1 MMAVY
6 ALWNNKGGVGKSY
19 LTFQIASE
27 YARTHRDRRV
37 LVIDMCPQANAS
49 AMFLGGI
56 EQGEAQLNDL
66 CSADPRRTI
75 GGYVR
80 ERIASPYHNPAVGGA
95 YPVQVSEINGRVP
108 DNLYLVVGDEELELL
123 ASRVSNATRPGP
135 DDAWAKVHLWVRD
148 LVNDISERWNVT
160 TLTVFID
167 CNPSFGVYTELA
179 LSASDRLI
187 IPFSADG
194 SSKRAVRAVLALLY
208 GHTRMPG
215 AETSEYF
222 RKSEQ
227 FRLRVPQIYYYIGNR
242 LTQANLS
249 SANAFRAVV
258 NDIGTEIWSAW
269 QTNARNFCIHPGGAP
284 TPTNRSTFKQ
294 MFQFEMP
301 DSNSASVVSGAL
313 GIPIISLTAGRE
325 NVIGKRITVNQSQLD
340 RLQPKVEQL
349 VAMIE

>member
-1 MMAVY
+1 MSVY
-6 ALWNNKGGVGKSY
+6 AFWNNKGGVGKSY
-19 LTFQIASE
+19 LTFQIACE
-27 YARTHRDRRV
+27 YARTHRDQRV

-49 AMFLGGI
+49 AMFLGGVVK
-56 EQGEAQLNDL
+56 GEAELNQL

-75 GGYVR
+75 AGYVR
-80 ERIASPYHNPAVGGA
+80 ERIASPYHNPSAGDS
-95 YPVQVSEINGRVP
+95 YPIQVSTINSRVP
-108 DNLYLVVGDEELELL
+108 TNLYLVVGDEELELL
-123 ASRVSNATRPGP
+123 SSRVSNATRPGP
-135 DDAWAKVHLWVRD
+135 DDAWSKVHLWIRD
-148 LVNDISERWNVT
+148 LVSDISQSWGNQAF
-160 TLTVFID
+160 TVFID

-194 SSKRAVRAVLALLY
+194 SSKRAVRAVLALIY

-215 AETSEYF
+215 AERSEYF
-222 RKSEQ
+222 RNSEH
-227 FRLRVPQIYYYIGNR
+227 FRLRVPQIYCYVGNR

-249 SANAFRAVV
+249 SANAFRVVV
-258 NDIGTEIWSAW
+258 NDIGSEIWMAW

-284 TPTNRSTFKQ
+284 MPSNRSNFKT

-313 GIPIISLTAGRE
+313 GIPIIGLTAGRIE
-325 NVIGKRITVNQSQLD
+325 VLGRTITVNQSQLG
-340 RLQPKVEQL
+340 RLQPKAEQL